1 MDRLAPYFAGSVP
14 AWTDSAVLPG
24 GDIPD
29 LDPDKYALGLFERYP
44 ALPKALLQRFARTYG
59 TRTEQLL
66 VGVQRTADLGGHFGA
81 GLYAREVD
89 YLVANEWARTAD
101 DILFRRTKLGLHVPP
116 DAADRLN
123 AYLGG

>member
-1 MDRLAPYFAGSVP
+1 MRAS
-14 AWTDSAVLPG
+14 SC
-24 GDIPD
+24 
-29 LDPDKYALGLFERYP
+29 ERYP
-44 ALPKALLQRFARTYG
+44 ALPKDLLQRFATHVRNPDGAIARGSTG
-59 TRTEQLL
+59 
-66 VGVQRTADLGGHFGA
+66 RTADLGGHFGA

-123 AYLGG
+123 AYIGKASRAGRREAVALAVRIDGY